1 MSAETE
7 RGALGSIQPTCT
19 VCGAPARKRTVSRY
33 TGYDTTECPACRRR
47 SEAERRWR
55 NEQFMEDDV
64 ICPWCGHKDC
74 WSMEYDDEETE
85 IECERC
91 GRTFEVEIEVK
102 RSYTTWRPEN
112 EMPAGYEYMDNEE
125 RKAEI

>member
-1 MSAETE
+1 MTANTETTAQE
-7 RGALGSIQPTCT
+7 RIQPTCT
-19 VCGAPARKRTVSRY
+19 VCGAPARERTVSRY
-33 TGYDTTECPACRRR
+33 TGYDTTECPACRRK

-91 GRTFEVEIEVK
+91 GRTFEVEIEV
-102 RSYTTWRPEN
+102 RRTYTTWRPEGD
-112 EMPAGYEYMDNEE
+112 MPAGFEYMDDGERKEE
-125 RKAEI
+125 R